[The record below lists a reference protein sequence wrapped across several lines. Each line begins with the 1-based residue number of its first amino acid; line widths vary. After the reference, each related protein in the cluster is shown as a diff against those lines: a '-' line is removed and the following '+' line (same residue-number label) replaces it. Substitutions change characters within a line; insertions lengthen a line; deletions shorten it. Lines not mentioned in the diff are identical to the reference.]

1 MFMDER
7 LVSSE
12 ADSHESIIEQ
22 SLRPQNLAQYIG
34 QKKVKEN
41 LRVFIDA
48 AKMRQETLD
57 HVLYTGLRVSGKQR
71 LRLSWPMRWGGD
83 ADDVRSRHRKTGR
96 FGSHL
101 DGARTR
107 GCAVYRRNSQAE
119 PLD

>member
-1 MFMDER
+1 MDER

-57 HVLYTGLRVSGKQR
+57 HVLLYGPPGLGKTTLASIVANEMGVEMRTTSGPAIER
-71 LRLSWPMRWGGD
+71 PGG
-83 ADDVRSRHRKTGR
+83 
-96 FGSHL
+96 FGDHF

-119 PLD
+119 PLN

>member
-1 MFMDER
+1 MDER

-57 HVLYTGLRVSGKQR
+57 HVLLYASG
-71 LRLSWPMRWGGD
+71 
-83 ADDVRSRHRKTGR
+83 SRENN
-96 FGSHL
+96 
-101 DGARTR
+101 A
-107 GCAVYRRNSQAE
+107 CVYRGQ
-119 PLD
+119 

>member
-1 MFMDER
+1 MDER

-71 LRLSWPMRWGGD
+71 LRLSWPMRW
-83 ADDVRSRHRKTGR
+83 VWRCGR
-96 FGSHL
+96 RQVPPSKDRGFGSHF

-119 PLD
+119 PLN